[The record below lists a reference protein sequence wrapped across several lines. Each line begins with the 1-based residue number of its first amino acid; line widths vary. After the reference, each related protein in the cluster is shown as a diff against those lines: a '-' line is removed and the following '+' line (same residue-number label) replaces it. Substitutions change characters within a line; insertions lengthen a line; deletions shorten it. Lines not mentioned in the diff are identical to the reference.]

1 MSTSKKPNIVPIHQ
15 EGEEPL
21 LSHYRT
27 TTNKYGQTISV
38 PVVDVRDGIA
48 YRMMAYQMM
57 KSGNRSKY
65 IAYNQYHTSRKP
77 KTEI

>member
-1 MSTSKKPNIVPIHQ
+1 MNQQIKYLQ
-15 EGEEPL
+15 DDEGNDL
-21 LSHYRT
+21 LSHYRI

-57 KSGNRSKY
+57 AEGNRSKY
-65 IAYNQYHTSRKP
+65 IPYNQYHRSRKQY
-77 KTEI
+77 KNI